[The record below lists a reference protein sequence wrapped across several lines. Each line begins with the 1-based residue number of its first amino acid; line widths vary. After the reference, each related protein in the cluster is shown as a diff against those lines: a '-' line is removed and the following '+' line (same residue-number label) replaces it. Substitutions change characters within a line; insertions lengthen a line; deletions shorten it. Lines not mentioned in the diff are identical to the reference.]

1 MLVQRAASEGREGR
15 RQTILLA
22 RGPRTIGMC
31 SFDARSEGQFGN
43 SSEGKV
49 RKVGRA
55 SPGLMARL
63 GVPVGGQVRRLREVD
78 LITKGG

>member
-1 MLVQRAASEGREGR
+1 MLVQRAASEGREGS

-22 RGPRTIGMC
+22 RGTRTIRRC

-43 SSEGKV
+43 SPEGKL

-63 GVPVGGQVRRLREVD
+63 GVPAGGRVRRLSKVETF
-78 LITKGG
+78 LL